1 MDRTSFK
8 NRFHRLSD
16 LLEEA
21 DDLHWKQEGRLIL
34 VLFAI
39 ALLTGPLCLLGW
51 WMQRWN
57 STPSWDTQD
66 HWDATKQ
73 AAITFA
79 GLDILLVAAFLHF
92 HPSLAAFWYLILWYG
107 CCALLAP
114 TFALVAEHIDPRTIA
129 SQRVQLPFEQPAP
142 LAAPK
147 TTVTVEEQQ
156 PAPPARKKRS
166 TTKKTAAPTTSK
178 QELDKK
184 LTKKMKKGRAVPLGD
199 LLLQEKEERERKR
212 TQINYVQAPLLPAEA
227 ESVQPSLTSTAA
239 SKREEPTPSSVDAP
253 PSTPAPVPPPKKP
266 ERRQPESLDNLF

>member
-1 MDRTSFK
+1 MDMTSFK
-8 NRFHRLSD
+8 NQFHRLSD
-16 LLEEA
+16 LLEET
-21 DDLHWKQEGRLIL
+21 DDIPWKQDGHLIL
-34 VLFAI
+34 VFFAI
-39 ALLTGPLCLLGW
+39 VLLTGPLCLLGW

-73 AAITFA
+73 AAITFG
-79 GLDILLVAAFLHF
+79 GLDILLVTAFLHF

-114 TFALVAEHIDPRTIA
+114 TFALVAERIDPRTIA
-129 SQRVQLPFEQPAP
+129 SQRVQLPSEQPISS
-142 LAAPK
+142 AAPK
-147 TTVTVEEQQ
+147 TPPQNVTVEEQQ
-156 PAPPARKKRS
+156 PTPPARKKRS

-184 LTKKMKKGRAVPLGD
+184 LTKKMKKGRD

-227 ESVQPSLTSTAA
+227 ESVHPPLTNTTAP
-239 SKREEPTPSSVDAP
+239 KREEPTSSNVDAP
-253 PSTPAPVPPPKKP
+253 PSTPVPEPPPKKP